1 MAIILKHFKPAVL
14 TGYGREAARAVD
26 NTVLARIFPNRVQQS
41 TVAEWTVND
50 RNRNEAQYRAYG
62 AETEFGRRPG
72 KRVVTQRLAPL
83 GLKLPYTED
92 DALLALNGVEAEQ
105 TVVDRLAAA
114 VSESVT
120 YTLEKN
126 RAAALELGRY
136 TARGVNFSAEI
147 DFARN
152 PAHTTTAPTLFSAAG
167 ADPVSYINSLVE
179 LVQRNSGVRPNLLV
193 TSSRVFAALAKSSAM
208 ISYAGGSSTS
218 MLVTRDAIQATLAA
232 FGLPQITVYDE
243 LDANDARLT
252 ADNKIFLASDTGVGE
267 TSWGPTVASRNPRY
281 GIRAGDAPG
290 LFVGLYEEEDADTK
304 YVRSDASA
312 LAVLQRP
319 DATAAAVVL

>member
-1 MAIILKHFKPAVL
+1 MAIILKQFKPVAL
-14 TGYGREAARAVD
+14 TGWGREAARAVD
-26 NTVLARIFPNRVQQS
+26 STVMQRIFPNRYQPS
-41 TVAEWTVND
+41 TVAEWTIND

-62 AETEFGRRPG
+62 AETEFGRRGG
-72 KRVVTQRLAPL
+72 KRQVTQRLAPL

-105 TVVDRLAAA
+105 TVVDRLATD
-114 VSESVT
+114 VSEAVV

-126 RAAALELGRY
+126 RAAALEHGRY
-136 TARGVNFSAEI
+136 TARGIKFAAEI

-152 PAHTTTAPTLFSAAG
+152 PDHTTTAPVLWSAAN
-167 ADPVSYINSLVE
+167 ADPVEYINSLVE
-179 LVQRNSGVRPNLLV
+179 LVQSNSGVRPNLLT
-193 TSSRVFAALAKSSAM
+193 TSSRVFAALARSSAM
-208 ISYAGGSSTS
+208 ISYAGGSGTST
-218 MLVTRDAIQATLAA
+218 LVTRDAIQATLAA

-243 LDANDARLT
+243 LDADDQRLT
-252 ADNKIFLASDTGVGE
+252 SDSKIFLASDAGVGE
-267 TSWGPTVASRNPRY
+267 TTWGPTVAARNPKY

-304 YVRSDASA
+304 FVRSDASA

-319 DATAAAVVL
+319 DATLAATVL